1 MPEKYRDEIEE
12 ILKQADEILSEG
24 PDRSYGINR
33 PDYRKWPG
41 TEKMFRRWPT
51 SHISAS
57 KVMLAGLAILVL
69 VFFVGAVGGPPVMLF
84 VGFGLGLFIVAYFLY
99 FHQSGSRQYEK
110 RWRGRLIEDETT
122 SVWTRLWQWLKR

>member
-12 ILKQADEILSEG
+12 ILKQAEEILSEG

-33 PDYRKWPG
+33 PDYRKGPG
-41 TEKMFRRWPT
+41 TEKMPWRWLT

-57 KVMLAGLAILVL
+57 KVVLAGLALLVL
-69 VFFVGAVGGPPVMLF
+69 AFFVGVAGGAPVMLL
-84 VGFGLGLFIVAYFLY
+84 VGFGLGLFIVTYFLY
-99 FHQSGSRQYEK
+99 FYQSGSRQYEK

-122 SVWTRLWQWLKR
+122 SVWMRLWQWLKR